1 MEKLRLGRT
10 GLMVTRV
17 GFGGI
22 PIQRLDEAAAIE
34 VVRGVLDHGVN
45 FIDTSR
51 AYTNSEERIGKAIAG
66 RRDGLILAT
75 KSLSRTGPE
84 IRADLLQS
92 LKLLGTDYVDIYQL
106 HNVADQDSLDAVLA
120 PGGALEVAKEAQR
133 AGMVGHIGITSHSLD
148 IVMAALRTGEFA
160 SVMAAFNFINDRAGE
175 NLLPLAR
182 ELDVGFIAM
191 KPLAGGMLDTV
202 STAFKYLWQ
211 YPDVLSLV
219 GVDHLWQIDQI
230 ADLLETSREVTAADR
245 TEMERLKVELGDR
258 FCRTCDYCQPCTQ
271 QIRISSVLHMRST
284 VLRFPDA
291 RVFTDS
297 IVGIMNKVDD
307 CSDCGDCEPRCPYH
321 LPIREMMAEE
331 RDWYRREHARYTAQC
346 AAEGN

>member
-10 GLMVTRV
+10 GLMVTRI

-22 PIQRLDEAAAIE
+22 PIQRLDEVDAVN
-34 VVRGVLDHGVN
+34 VVSAVLERGVN

-75 KSLSRTGPE
+75 KSLSRTGPGL
-84 IRADLLQS
+84 RADLTES
-92 LKLLGTDYVDIYQL
+92 LKLLGTDYVDIFQL
-106 HNVADQDSLDAVLA
+106 HNVADRASLDATLA
-120 PGGALEVAKEAQR
+120 PGGPLAVAKEAQR

-148 IVMAALRTGEFA
+148 IVIEAMRTGEFA
-160 SVMAAFNFINDRAGE
+160 SVMAAFNFVNDRAGE

-182 ELDVGFIAM
+182 ELDIGFIAM

-211 YPDVLSLV
+211 YPEVLSLV
-219 GVDHLWQIDQI
+219 GIDHAWQIDQI
-230 ADLLETSREVTAADR
+230 VDLLETSRDITAADR
-245 TEMERLKVELGDR
+245 AEMARLKDEIGER
-258 FCRTCDYCQPCTQ
+258 FCRTCDYCQPCTE
-271 QIRISSVLHMRST
+271 QIRISAVLHMRST
-284 VLRFPDA
+284 VRRFPDA
-291 RVFTDS
+291 RVFTES
-297 IVGIMNKVDD
+297 IAATMNKVDD
-307 CSDCGDCEPRCPYH
+307 CSDCGDCETRCPYH

-331 RDWYRREHARYTAQC
+331 RDWYRAEYGRYLEACRQ
-346 AAEGN
+346 AGN